1 MYVLDLKFKPG
12 YKGFLKACGGPDK
25 FDSAIDELCEF
36 YAECPWLSFE
46 KFELKEFLRDFFEL
60 MVPLI
65 LLNASVIHSFLVSL
79 EVSVVLR
86 FEFIEDAL
94 ICFNFFKE
102 ALITH
107 FIECVELLERFWLLV
122 FEFSAAFG
130 QKFAK

>member
-1 MYVLDLKFKPG
+1 
-12 YKGFLKACGGPDK
+12 
-25 FDSAIDELCEF
+25 
-36 YAECPWLSFE
+36 
-46 KFELKEFLRDFFEL
+46 

-107 FIECVELLERFWLLV
+107 FIECVELLERF
-122 FEFSAAFG
+122 
-130 QKFAK
+130 